1 MHYNSEEIGA
11 LKLYSYWE
19 AEGADRKLSVGLI
32 WDVNTC
38 FKMESYHA
46 FFRNDERAGLIFKV
60 NLDYNANISKKDLHF
75 FPVYFNQN
83 HCLTLM
89 TLRQK

>member
-1 MHYNSEEIGA
+1 MEVNMHYNSEEIGA

-19 AEGADRKLSVGLI
+19 AEGADRELSVGLI

-46 FFRNDERAGLIFKV
+46 FFRNDERVG
-60 NLDYNANISKKDLHF
+60 
-75 FPVYFNQN
+75 
-83 HCLTLM
+83 
-89 TLRQK
+89 